1 MTDEQAE
8 KAFTE
13 AQERWIA
20 QNAPFNS
27 KSQRYFFF
35 AGSEFG
41 LASAKE
47 IYNESLDNV
56 AAIITHEPR

>member
-8 KAFTE
+8 KAFNE

-20 QNAPFNS
+20 HNPAVPFNS

-47 IYNESLDNV
+47 IYSESMDNV
-56 AAIITHEPR
+56 AAIIDYT